1 MPGDI
6 PERAL
11 SSGHASVYAKRPKL
25 LLELIEAVPDRL
37 HHVAEQA
44 CVLDA
49 RSCGALENA

>member
-1 MPGDI
+1 
-6 PERAL
+6 
-11 SSGHASVYAKRPKL
+11 VYAKRPKL